1 MNDWFEWNGVKCTD
15 YGFYVTEQPP
25 PTIPEERVTF
35 TNIPGRSGSL
45 TSLEGDFVYE
55 DARGH
60 SDCKHCFMDGRICDV

>member
-15 YGFYVTEQPP
+15 YGIYVTEQPP

-45 TSLEGDFVYE
+45 TTLEGDYVY
-55 DARGH
+55 DNAL
-60 SDCKHCFMDGRICDV
+60 